1 MRTRL
6 RKAILVLIGGL
17 LLASSAFAQTASWRF
32 RWQPGQTLTYKVEQ
46 STSASE
52 VIDGNRT
59 ESRTKLNLT
68 KRWQIVGVDA
78 AGVATVQLSLTALR
92 HEVQTPSGETMLFD
106 SATPDKSNPQ
116 MREQLSGYVG
126 PVLVVLRIDAKGK
139 VVEVKESKFG
149 TASKYEAE
157 PPFTLTLGD
166 GDVKTGHAWER
177 AYAVTLEPPQG
188 TGTKFE
194 AVQQYTCKSVTAN
207 TATIAFTTVLKTQPE
222 ALADQTP
229 LLQFQP
235 EGEVVF
241 DPVAGVVRSVRS
253 QTDKEIKG
261 HQGEGSSY
269 RFQTTYAE
277 QLAN

>member
-1 MRTRL
+1 ML
-6 RKAILVLIGGL
+6 RKAILVLIAGL
-17 LLASSAFAQTASWRF
+17 LLASSAFAQNAAWRF
-32 RWQPGQTLTYKVEQ
+32 RWQPGQVLTYKVEQ
-46 STSASE
+46 STSVSE

-68 KRWQIVGVDA
+68 KRWQVTAVDA

-92 HEVQTPSGETMLFD
+92 NEVLTPSGETLLFD
-106 SATPDKSNPQ
+106 SAAPDKSHPQ
-116 MREQLSGYVG
+116 VREQLSVYVG
-126 PVLVVLRIDAKGK
+126 PVLAVLRVDAKGK

-149 TASKYEAE
+149 AASKYEAE

-166 GDVKTGHAWER
+166 GDVKTGHGWER

-194 AVQQYTCKSVTAN
+194 AVQKYTCKAVAAN
-207 TATIAFTTVLKTQPE
+207 SATVAFTTGMKTQPD
-222 ALADQTP
+222 ALADRTP

-235 EGEVVF
+235 DGEVVF